1 MSVTQV
7 KTIPWN
13 YQESPFA
20 KSWTWTTDHFEAKV
34 RSDGSRYVW
43 TVSDLSK
50 GRQIP
55 LGSGPETS
63 FTAAEDEV
71 RELVGK
77 SYPTRLGYRAYA
89 GSLATTFR
97 IYTGEVID
105 FGPLESSKVIMTV
118 RTSEGVERI
127 LTGALRVVHHE
138 LHVVSESGTYRV
150 SPSFIVKVS
159 REFGGMGSS
168 PSKARKLGKSG
179 RLYEGELVPGCTGV
193 LGYDPGTVD
202 HPPRAPHCPIHE

>member
-1 MSVTQV
+1 MATPKV
-7 KTIPWN
+7 KTIPWS

-20 KSWTWTTDHFEAKV
+20 KTWTWTTPHFEAKV

-43 TVSDLSK
+43 TVSDTSQD
-50 GRQIP
+50 RPIP

-89 GSLATTFR
+89 GALATTFR

-118 RTSEGVERI
+118 KTKEGGERI

-138 LHVVSESGTYRV
+138 LHLVGDAGTYRV
-150 SPSFIVKVS
+150 SPSFIVKVKK
-159 REFGGMGSS
+159 EFGGSAS
-168 PSKARKLGKSG
+168 VVHKAKKIGKSG
-179 RLYEGELVPGCTGV
+179 RLYQGEVSPGCTGV

>member
-1 MSVTQV
+1 MSVSQV

-20 KSWTWTTDHFEAKV
+20 KSWTWVTDHFEAKV

-43 TVSDLSK
+43 TVNDKSK

-63 FTAAEDEV
+63 FTAAEGEV

-77 SYPTRLGYRAYA
+77 SYPTRLGYRAFA
-89 GSLATTFR
+89 GALATTFR
-97 IYTGEVID
+97 IYTGETID
-105 FGPLESSKVIMTV
+105 FGPLESAKVIMTV
-118 RTSEGVERI
+118 RTNEGSERI

-138 LHVVSESGTYRV
+138 LHVVADSGTYRV
-150 SPSFIVKVS
+150 SPSFIVKVKK
-159 REFGGMGSS
+159 EFGGYGGS
-168 PSKARKLGKSG
+168 PSKAKQIGKAG
-179 RLYEGELVPGCTGV
+179 RLYEGEVAPGCTGIM
-193 LGYDPGTVD
+193 GYNPGTVD
-202 HPPRAPHCPIHE
+202 HPPRSKQCPIHE